1 MSKNINELVSKA
13 ERIGVIGSPSST
25 SELALDI
32 MGTAVNKKLVGELAL
47 FRYPQDNLTNYA
59 LGQITEVSLRN
70 IWHEDPTM
78 RSLIRQRG
86 RVDAVSERQDTH
98 QGEMNVSAV
107 FADSTNGYKPSI
119 LGTVP
124 ATGTPIHLVDD
135 VILDTLL
142 YQYKQ
147 QLFYLGYVYGSK
159 PKLPL
164 WLKHFDKGTDGAG
177 EAYHIGIFGKTGSGK
192 SVLSKMIL
200 VGYLKH
206 RQMGV
211 FVLDPQ
217 GEFAL
222 DLKNETSKLSVGKV
236 LHPSILKGLGRPF
249 EVYDLSNF
257 RLGTWELLGELLV
270 EFDFFKELGIKAG
283 EYQSIASSYI
293 VSFFKQ
299 NKKHHLS
306 SLDDAA
312 LIACL
317 DHLHKNIHR
326 IYAGEGGIERVQ
338 GFIQEI
344 KDKVESN
351 QSTLGESLPVKE
363 IWDKVIQFFLEKGG
377 KVSSDDIVRKALKL
391 PDKGSRPL
399 IIVDLSKRPQ
409 GISSSVW
416 DDKIKPLLIDVFLNS
431 LMRQAEYAYENE
443 KLLNTLVV
451 LDEAHRLAPQEK
463 IINNE
468 RKQRIK
474 NNLVDAVRTTR
485 KFGLGWM
492 FLSQTLSSLDNEIV
506 QQMRISFFGFGLSM
520 GSEFNKLKELVA
532 GRGEYLKLYQQFR
545 DPQSS
550 FDNESREY
558 SFMTIGPVSPLSF
571 SGTPLFLNAFTKV
584 EDFKVANEITVQEK
598 LL

>member
-1 MSKNINELVSKA
+1 MAKNVNELVSQA
-13 ERIGVIGSPSST
+13 EKIGVIGSPSST

-32 MGTAVNKKLVGELAL
+32 MGTAVSKKLVGELAL
-47 FRYPQDNLTNYA
+47 FKYAQDNLTNYA
-59 LGQITEVSLRN
+59 MGQITEVSLRN

-98 QGEMNVSAV
+98 QGEMTISAV
-107 FADSTNGYKPSI
+107 FAEGASGYRPSI

-124 ATGTPIHLVDD
+124 ATGTSIHLVDD
-135 VILDTLL
+135 QILDTLL
-142 YQYKQ
+142 SQYKKQ
-147 QLFYLGYVYGSK
+147 MFYLGHVYGSK

-206 RQMGV
+206 KQMGV

-222 DLKNETSKLSVGKV
+222 DLKNQNSKLSVGKA

-270 EFDFFKELGIKAG
+270 EFDFFKELGIKDG
-283 EYQSIASSYI
+283 EYQAIAASY
-293 VSFFKQ
+293 VVAFFKQ
-299 NKKHHLS
+299 NNKKHHLS
-306 SLDDAA
+306 SLDNDA
-312 LIACL
+312 LIGCL
-317 DHLHKNIHR
+317 DHLYKNVHR
-326 IYAGEGGIERVQ
+326 IYAGVGGIERVQ
-338 GFIQEI
+338 GFIKEI
-344 KDKVESN
+344 KDKVALE
-351 QSTLGESLPVKE
+351 QSMGESLPVKD
-363 IWDKVIQFFLEKGG
+363 IWDKVIQFFSEKGG
-377 KVSSDDIVRKALKL
+377 KVSSDDIVRKALRI
-391 PDKGSRPL
+391 PDKGARSM
-399 IIVDLSKRPQ
+399 IVVDLSKRPQ

-431 LMRQAEYAYENE
+431 LIREADSAHKSE

-463 IINNE
+463 INNNE

-474 NNLVDAVRTTR
+474 NNLIDAVRTTR

-532 GRGEYLKLYQQFR
+532 GKGEYLKLYQQFR

-550 FDNESREY
+550 FDNETREY

-584 EDFKVANEITVQEK
+584 EEFQTANELTVQEK